1 MDGFRRDPNLSIKS
15 AIWILVSL
23 SAIFLALRL
32 YCKRRGSGF
41 HWDDT
46 ILVASWTALLGYVC
60 LATIIFDTVAAQRN
74 GNSLSSTSRVIPTEA
89 INRLATLGLCSTT
102 LAITSQSWSKTS
114 FAITLLRI
122 SDGWLTWFLWAV
134 IVSMNVL
141 FGLGAL
147 FLWVG
152 CSPLEKA
159 WNPRVAGT
167 CWDPSFNVVFGIVI
181 SAYSGVLDLVLA
193 LVPWKIIL
201 PLNMKPKEKLGC
213 AIAMSMG
220 IIAGVATFIKC
231 SKLPL
236 MGPGNGRDSLQ
247 LLIWGVIEPSV
258 TIMAASVPAMRVL
271 IRKSSAPSNRRP
283 QRRVR
288 IRDDKDPE
296 DGYKSDSEKPESRVA
311 ESSRVAT
318 WGTKMLSWAST
329 STNWGSAVASRAGT
343 NIANDKETK
352 ETKQ

>member
-1 MDGFRRDPNLSIKS
+1 MDPLLTPRPGIDPNLSVKS
-15 AIWILVSL
+15 AIWLLVSL
-23 SAIFLALRL
+23 SAVFLWLRL

-46 ILVASWTALLGYVC
+46 ILSASWIALLANV
-60 LATIIFDTVAAQRN
+60 TIGTILLDAGAAQK
-74 GNSLSSTSRVIPTEA
+74 SSGLPITTDA
-89 INRLATLGLCSTT
+89 LNTFATLGMCATT

-122 SDGWLTWFLWAV
+122 SDGWLSWFLWFV

-141 FGLGAL
+141 FGLAAL

-159 WNPRVAGT
+159 WHPRVQGT
-167 CWDPSFNVVFGIVI
+167 CWDPSFNIIFGIVI
-181 SAYSGVLDLVLA
+181 GAYSGILDLVLA
-193 LVPWKIIL
+193 LIPWKIIL

-220 IIAGVATFIKC
+220 VIAGVVTFIKC

-236 MGPGNGRDSLQ
+236 MGPGNGRESLQ
-247 LLIWGVIEPSV
+247 LITWGVIEPAV

-271 IRKSSAPSNRRP
+271 VRRGTVTSNSRLRRKA
-283 QRRVR
+283 RVGDEKEDLENFKEAEPVEP
-288 IRDDKDPE
+288 RDPN
-296 DGYKSDSEKPESRVA
+296 
-311 ESSRVAT
+311 SRVAT
-318 WGTKMLSWAST
+318 WGTKMLSWASM
-329 STNWGSAVASRAGT
+329 SANWGSVAGSRAGGNGT
-343 NIANDKETK
+343 SSRN
-352 ETKQ
+352 TKQ